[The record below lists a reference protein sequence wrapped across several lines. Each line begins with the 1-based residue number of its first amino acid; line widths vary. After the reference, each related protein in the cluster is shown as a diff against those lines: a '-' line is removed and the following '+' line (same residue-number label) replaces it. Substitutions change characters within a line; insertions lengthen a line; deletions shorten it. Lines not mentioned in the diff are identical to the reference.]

1 MKKILIVISM
11 VLVALVIFGAGF
23 VFAQSQLVLAAG
35 LAPGFGHG
43 GMTLAPNASA
53 GVETSYPGLD
63 TPKTIGYSTLDRE

>member
-35 LAPGFGHG
+35 LAQGFGHG

-53 GVETSYPGLD
+53 DVIAEFNISPRIISVENL
-63 TPKTIGYSTLDRE
+63 